1 MSSVVFIAPG
11 EKNSSYLNGE
21 TVINVGGDSS
31 ELNLE
36 VKDVGYQNTFIIKNP
51 DDESV
56 ELYTIMKRPTFDLV
70 LPDNRMGA
78 ITIVSNYKKIDRIP
92 IQDFGGSIIVNTDA
106 TVEEKVSGVI
116 DILKSFES
124 GNTVQ
129 YVIFNE
135 TFEKIRE
142 GSLEIPKNMFRSI
155 LKKITGDETQMSAQT
170 MINLVRRNETDI
182 TNIKNAYFTN
192 ALISDITSEWLQGSI
207 SKNVEITTG
216 KEEQIKGLFQKNKK
230 EDSSESSETNEVTE
244 NTQKNDVNEITE
256 NTQKNDID
264 SIRL

>member
-11 EKNSSYLNGE
+11 ETNSSFSNGE
-21 TVINVGGDSS
+21 TVINVGGDPS

-36 VKDVGYQNTFIIKNP
+36 VTNVGYQNTFIIKNP
-51 DDESV
+51 DDGSV

-70 LPDNRMGA
+70 LPDNRMGV
-78 ITIVSNYKKIDRIP
+78 ITIVSSYKKIDRIP

-106 TVEEKVSGVI
+106 TLEERVNGVL

-135 TFEKIRE
+135 SFEKIKE

-155 LKKITGDETQMSAQT
+155 LKKISGDESQMSAQA
-170 MINLVRRNETDI
+170 MINLVRRNEGNITD
-182 TNIKNAYFTN
+182 IKNAYFTN
-192 ALISDITSEWLQGSI
+192 AVVSDITSDWLQGSI
-207 SKNVEITTG
+207 SKNVELTTS
-216 KEEQIKGLFQKNKK
+216 KEEQIKGLIRRNTK
-230 EDSSESSETNEVTE
+230 EGATMTEDTNGVTETNTTDSNVKTE
-244 NTQKNDVNEITE
+244 TT
-256 NTQKNDID
+256 
-264 SIRL
+264 S